1 MLNLELREYF
11 ARLPGHYK
19 VRSQGLEFYGKW
31 LLRESM
37 KKRMPKRLLSRP
49 KRTMMA
55 PLDRWLKNDGR
66 SFLAQQI
73 TEMTRKEHHIFQPN
87 RLQTLYREHTTGQ
100 RNHGLKLWTLILFHL
115 WFLISLFFQVLQTSK
130 NIPMRIHIPIVIYH
144 IDVLMFYELLIVH
157 PILNNLQ

>member
-1 MLNLELREYF
+1 
-11 ARLPGHYK
+11 
-19 VRSQGLEFYGKW
+19 
-31 LLRESM
+31 M

-100 RNHGLKLWTLILFHL
+100 RNHGLKLWTLIFSFMVSTTH
-115 WFLISLFFQVLQTSK
+115 FK
-130 NIPMRIHIPIVIYH
+130 R
-144 IDVLMFYELLIVH
+144 
-157 PILNNLQ
+157 